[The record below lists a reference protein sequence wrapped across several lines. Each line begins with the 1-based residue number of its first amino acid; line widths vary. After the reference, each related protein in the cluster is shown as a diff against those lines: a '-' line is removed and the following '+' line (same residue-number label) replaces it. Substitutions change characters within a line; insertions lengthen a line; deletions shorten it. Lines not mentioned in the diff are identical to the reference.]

1 MYFVI
6 LSAQLV
12 DGYGSF
18 KIIFI
23 VVYFSNEFFGECT
36 EFWTLDV

>member
-18 KIIFI
+18 KVI
-23 VVYFSNEFFGECT
+23 VVVVVVRQNGFGAIT
-36 EFWTLDV
+36 